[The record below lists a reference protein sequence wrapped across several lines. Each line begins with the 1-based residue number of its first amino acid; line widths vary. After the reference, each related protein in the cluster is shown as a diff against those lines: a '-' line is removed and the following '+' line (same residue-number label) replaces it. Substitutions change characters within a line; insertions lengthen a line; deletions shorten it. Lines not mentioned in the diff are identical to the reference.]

1 MRVRNKNENIDF
13 INYIKSAIDD
23 VEQAID
29 GITYISYPEMNKR
42 TKENLKKAIAIMED
56 TLNMCIFKP

>member
-1 MRVRNKNENIDF
+1 MRIRNKNENIEF
-13 INYIKSAIDD
+13 VNNIKSAIED

-29 GITYISYPEMNKR
+29 GVTYISYPEMNKR
-42 TKENLKKAIAIMED
+42 TRENLRKAIAIMED